1 MYYPDKKTLRI
12 LRSQYDTIPVYAKLP
27 YDGKDILEIYQAFH
41 GPYAF
46 LLESETQM
54 YNGHYSIIGLPC
66 DHRFLYDGMHS
77 YDIHEDKKI
86 QLHGHPMKHLEAM
99 LEKKSPVYPDIP
111 VFTGGAIGH
120 FNYDI
125 AGLYE
130 NISNHEQESLYLPM
144 MHFGFVNAC
153 IVIDHTQKTVYFIIH
168 ADADSCLEKYDTICE
183 NLKQMITRYQ
193 QSTPYTILK
202 DTKHR
207 AFQTSHD
214 KESFMHMVEK
224 AKDYIYEGDIFQV
237 VLSQRMECDYDEDPL
252 SAYAKLRTMGSSPY
266 MYYLDFDSYVIAGA
280 SPELLLQGR
289 KDLITTKP
297 IAGTRKRGKG
307 TKQDQQLM
315 KELIHDP
322 KENAEHMMLVD
333 LGRNDIGKVSKSG
346 SVEVTSLKQIE
357 YYPSVMHLCS
367 EVSGTLKDEMSVFD
381 AFASV
386 LPAGTLSGAPK
397 IKAMQIINELE
408 AIQREIYG
416 GAIGFLGYNQLFD
429 TCITIRTIL
438 FHKQKAYIQAGAGIV
453 KDSQPDKEY
462 EETFHKATSLLHALG
477 CEVAL

>member
-1 MYYPDKKTLRI
+1 
-12 LRSQYDTIPVYAKLP
+12 
-27 YDGKDILEIYQAFH
+27 
-41 GPYAF
+41 
-46 LLESETQM
+46 
-54 YNGHYSIIGLPC
+54 
-66 DHRFLYDGMHS
+66 
-77 YDIHEDKKI
+77 
-86 QLHGHPMKHLEAM
+86 
-99 LEKKSPVYPDIP
+99 
-111 VFTGGAIGH
+111 
-120 FNYDI
+120 
-125 AGLYE
+125 
-130 NISNHEQESLYLPM
+130 
-144 MHFGFVNAC
+144 
-153 IVIDHTQKTVYFIIH
+153 
-168 ADADSCLEKYDTICE
+168 
-183 NLKQMITRYQ
+183 MITRYQ